1 MKSGMLAAD
10 ATFKAISSANAAAA
24 EAEESDSPEA
34 VAPVDISEYQTLFDN
49 SWIAKELF
57 EIRNVRPSFHSKLKN
72 WGGMIYSGFETLIF
86 RGRTPWT
93 FHHPKE
99 DWAATEKARC
109 VELSSSS
116 SFFYP
121 PF

>member
-86 RGRTPWT
+86 RGRTPW
-93 FHHPKE
+93 
-99 DWAATEKARC
+99 AATEKARC